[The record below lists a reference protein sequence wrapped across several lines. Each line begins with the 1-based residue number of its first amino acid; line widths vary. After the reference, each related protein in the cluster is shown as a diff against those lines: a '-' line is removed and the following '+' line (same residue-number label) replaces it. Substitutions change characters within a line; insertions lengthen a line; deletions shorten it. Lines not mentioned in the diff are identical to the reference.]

1 MKNSTPIKLLL
12 FGKTGQVGWELHRT
26 LIVLGELIAIDY
38 PEVDFSRPEILY
50 EIIRHIKP
58 DIIINASAYTAV
70 DRAEEEQELAYKIN
84 AVAPRIMAEA
94 AKKNQAA
101 LIHFST
107 DYVYDGEKGAPYTEE
122 DTPNPINVY
131 GATKLEGDRAIQD
144 LNGNYLILR
153 TSWVYSL
160 RRDSFVTK
168 VLKWAR
174 TNPELRIVADQ
185 IGSPTWARALAEMV
199 TLLIAKGGKDPIS
212 MIAGRAGVYH
222 LAGNGST
229 SRFEWT
235 QAILET
241 DPHKEE
247 QIVQRLIET
256 TTNEFPTPAK
266 RPLYTAL
273 NCERFGRA
281 FDLHLPD
288 WKTSLSLA
296 MGEIE

>member
-1 MKNSTPIKLLL
+1 MKNSTPLKLLL
-12 FGKTGQVGWELHRT
+12 FGKNGQVGWELHRT
-26 LIVLGELIAIDY
+26 LIVLGDLIAIDY
-38 PEVDFSRPEILY
+38 PEVDFSRPEILH

-70 DRAEEEQELAYKIN
+70 DRAEEEQELAYRVN
-84 AVAPRIMAEA
+84 TVAPRMMAEA
-94 AKKNQAA
+94 AKMNQAV

-174 TNPELRIVADQ
+174 TNSELRVVTDQ
-185 IGSPTWARALAEMV
+185 IGSPTWARSLAETV
-199 TLLIAKGGKDPIS
+199 ALLIAKGGKDPIP

-222 LAGNGST
+222 LAGNGGT
-229 SRFEWT
+229 SRFEWA
-235 QAILET
+235 QAILEN
-241 DPHKEE
+241 DLHKEE
-247 QIVQRLIET
+247 QTVQRMVAT
-256 TTNEFPTPAK
+256 TSDEFPTPAK

-273 NCERFGRA
+273 NCNRFERA
-281 FDLHLPD
+281 FDLRLPD
-288 WKTSLSLA
+288 WKTSLLLA